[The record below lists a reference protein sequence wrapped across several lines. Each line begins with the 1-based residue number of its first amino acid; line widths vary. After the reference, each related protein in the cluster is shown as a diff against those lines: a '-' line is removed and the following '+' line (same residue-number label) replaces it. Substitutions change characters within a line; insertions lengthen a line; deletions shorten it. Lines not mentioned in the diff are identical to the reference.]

1 MLKLGEQRHRH
12 VGPVEVQPHPGD
24 ARTVVGQFGQ
34 QLLETAQL
42 LDEKIVGKRLKPISR
57 KGHSDDIF
65 LKVLKKLANC
75 TSTFLIFN
83 VIDDFRHFVAIK

>member
-42 LDEKIVGKRLKPISR
+42 LDENIVGKRLKPISK

-65 LKVLKKLANC
+65 LKVLKKNVI
-75 TSTFLIFN
+75 IFN